1 MNEALPSRGLVV
13 CADDFGANGAASRAI
28 IDLARTG
35 AISATSVL
43 VHAPYAA
50 SYCGILKS
58 NAPHLSIGL
67 HLDLT
72 EFAPDAVRGSLHRWL
87 TRGFLLRHVDQDSV
101 LAEIRAQLERF
112 ESLLD
117 AAPAFV
123 DGHCHVHQI
132 PGIREP
138 LLREVSRRYSATVAI
153 RSTRSS
159 LPPNLKARFIQE
171 LGGRALH
178 ALIEQS
184 NMRCNSDFAG
194 AYDFKTTPGYDTLM
208 QRWLETLLDGGMIMC
223 HPELPQRSHAPR
235 TAREAEYCY
244 LASPAWR
251 DQRLRSNVTLR
262 SFSGS

>member
-1 MNEALPSRGLVV
+1 MSDARGPRGVV
-13 CADDFGANGAASRAI
+13 LCADDFGANGRASRAI

-50 SYCGILKS
+50 SYGGLLRS
-58 NAPHLSIGL
+58 NAPQLSIGL

-72 EFAPDAVRGSLHRWL
+72 EFAPDAIRGSLHRWL
-87 TRGFLLRHVDQDSV
+87 TRGFLLRRVDQDSV
-101 LAEIRAQLERF
+101 LAEVRSQLARF
-112 ESLLD
+112 EDLLG

-132 PGIREP
+132 PGVREP
-138 LLREVSRRYSATVAI
+138 LLKELARRYGSAVAV

-159 LPPNLKARFIQE
+159 LPANLKSRFIQE
-171 LGGRALH
+171 LGGRTLH
-178 ALIEQS
+178 ALITQS
-184 NMRCNSDFAG
+184 SLRCNNDFAG
-194 AYDFKTTPGYDTLM
+194 AYDFKTTPGYETLM
-208 QRWLETLLDGGMIMC
+208 QLWLDKLQDGGMIMC
-223 HPELPQRSHAPR
+223 HPELPERSGTPH

-251 DQRLRSNVTLR
+251 EQRSRSNVTLQA
-262 SFSGS
+262 FTGA

>member
-1 MNEALPSRGLVV
+1 MDLKPRRIVL
-13 CADDFGANGAASRAI
+13 CADDFGANGPASRAI

-50 SYCGILKS
+50 SYIGLLTA
-58 NAPHLSIGL
+58 NAPQLSIGL

-72 EFAPDAVRGSLHRWL
+72 EFAPAAIRSSLHRWL
-87 TRGFLLRHVDQDSV
+87 TRGFLLRRVHQGSV
-101 LAEIRAQLERF
+101 LTEIRSQLDRF
-112 ESLLD
+112 EKLLD

-138 LLREVSRRYSATVAI
+138 LMQELSRRYGTTVAI

-159 LPPNLKARFIQE
+159 LPANLKARFIQE

-178 ALIEQS
+178 ALITQS
-184 NMRCNSDFAG
+184 GMRCNGDFAG
-194 AYDFKTTPGYDTLM
+194 AYDFKTTPGYGSLM
-208 QRWLETLLDGGMIMC
+208 QRWLEKLHDGGMIMC
-223 HPELPQRSHAPR
+223 HPELPERSEAPR
-235 TAREAEYCY
+235 NAREQEYCY
-244 LASPAWR
+244 LASAAWR
-251 DQRLRSNVTLR
+251 ELRLRSNVTLQA
-262 SFSGS
+262 FTGT